1 MKLLGQRSLTE
12 SVVRDPRG
20 VTYDCQPQGGREQG
34 WDDMANICEPLIN
47 VVRSNKP
54 KGLKGLDQ
62 KVCGQV
68 EAFPHCL
75 PQMTRHRRTGGA

>member
-1 MKLLGQRSLTE
+1 MKLLGQCNLTDT
-12 SVVRDPRG
+12 VVGVPRG
-20 VTYDCQPQGGREQG
+20 DVHDCQPQGGRERG
-34 WDDMANICEPLIN
+34 WDDMANTCEPLLN

-68 EAFPHCL
+68 EAVPHCL
-75 PQMTRHRRTGGA
+75 PQMLRHRRTGGA